1 MHACPTPRPGTCM
14 HARRRGRGHACM
26 PDTCVC
32 WLSLLSMVIACAS
45 ATSGQKVLLSWKSRR
60 TATFIRSDCWPPVRN
75 IELAASRTSVLVSIL
90 RSRAS
95 AFHAPPALVPC
106 IRQPRA
112 RQTWRHRWPTMRTLV
127 VGDGN
132 FSFARALLKQLS
144 HHPSSLTAT
153 SLDSRDAVLRKY
165 GLQAGENLDEL
176 ARQGCR
182 VLHGVDA
189 TLLSAT
195 FPQGTV
201 FDKII
206 FQHPI
211 LDVHLHQELSEEELK
226 RLLSEGQVQDDE
238 LDRFLFHLSDISTRD
253 CYVIA
258 NRLLILGI
266 LTRRHARTRTNKRSI
281 MRARARAPSSF
292 LQHEQCVRPS

>member
-1 MHACPTPRPGTCM
+1 MRGGMHRHACPKP
-14 HARRRGRGHACM
+14 
-26 PDTCVC
+26 CVC
-32 WLSLLSMVIACAS
+32 WLSLLSMVVACAS
-45 ATSGQKVLLSWKSRR
+45 ATS
-60 TATFIRSDCWPPVRN
+60 WPPVRN
-75 IELAASRTSVLVSIL
+75 IELVASRTSVLVSIL

-95 AFHAPPALVPC
+95 AFHAPPALGPC

-112 RQTWRHRWPTMRTLV
+112 LQTWRHRWPTMRTLV

-132 FSFARALLKQLS
+132 FSFARALLRQLS
-144 HHPSSLTAT
+144 HNPSSLTAT

-211 LDVHLHQELSEEELK
+211 LDVHMHQELSEEELK

-266 LTRRHARTRTNKRSI
+266 LARHLECI
-281 MRARARAPSSF
+281 MRARAQTHEASCAHVHVHQSSF
-292 LQHEQCVRPS
+292 LHHKQCARPS

>member
-1 MHACPTPRPGTCM
+1 
-14 HARRRGRGHACM
+14 
-26 PDTCVC
+26 
-32 WLSLLSMVIACAS
+32 
-45 ATSGQKVLLSWKSRR
+45 
-60 TATFIRSDCWPPVRN
+60 
-75 IELAASRTSVLVSIL
+75 
-90 RSRAS
+90 
-95 AFHAPPALVPC
+95 
-106 IRQPRA
+106 
-112 RQTWRHRWPTMRTLV
+112 MRTLV

-189 TLLSAT
+189 TRLSAT

-226 RLLSEGQVQDDE
+226 RLLSEQVQDDE
-238 LDRFLFHLSDISTRD
+238 LDRFLYHLSDISTRD

-266 LTRRHARTRTNKRSI
+266 LTRCHARTRTNKRSI

-292 LQHEQCVRPS
+292 LQYKQSVRPN